1 MDRVTLAFGA
11 TENTSEDI
19 HILARKCAENPILV
33 VAQEQDARG
42 LLVEKASALFIEDN
56 LVLALIDPK
65 PKTIEGLAEQIE
77 ILKQRVHLII
87 YSTTHSPDLC
97 SLLGVTPVVLEKER
111 ESRIRARVLA
121 ISKQY
126 GKKMTDKAF
135 ALLKERIRDEAFIDT
150 ELMKLIDYVGDRKTI
165 ESRDVSVTVSA
176 GHEDSLIMLYDAL
189 AARQRKEISRIV
201 VHLLGQGLHVLA
213 IHNFLVKQ
221 MRLLLHA
228 KDTASLFSKNPE
240 YKLFSKIMGKIKDQV
255 DFSPLDKKQYL
266 PFQKPFYAF
275 TLSKTSAKFSA
286 RELETF
292 LAVLAG
298 FDMSIKRGTKHE
310 ITRLESGIF
319 GI

>member
-1 MDRVTLAFGA
+1 MDRITLAFGA
-11 TENTSEDI
+11 TENMSEDI

-42 LLVEKASALFIEDN
+42 LVVEKASALFTEDN
-56 LVLALIDPK
+56 LVLVLIDPK

-87 YSTTHSPDLC
+87 YSTTHSPDLR

-135 ALLKERIRDEAFIDT
+135 ALLKDRIRDEAFIDT

-201 VHLLGQGLHVLA
+201 VHLLSQGLHVLA

-228 KDTASLFSKNPE
+228 KDTASLFSENSE
-240 YKLFSKIMGKIKDQV
+240 YKLFSKVMGKIKDQV

-298 FDMSIKRGTKHE
+298 FDTSIKRGTKHE
-310 ITRLESGIF
+310 ITRLEAGIF
-319 GI
+319 GM